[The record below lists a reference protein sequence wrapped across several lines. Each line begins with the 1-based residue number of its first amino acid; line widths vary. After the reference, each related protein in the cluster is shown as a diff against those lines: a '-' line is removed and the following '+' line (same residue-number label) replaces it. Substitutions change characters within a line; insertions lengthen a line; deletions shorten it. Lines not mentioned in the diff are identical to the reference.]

1 MSVPVPLLAIAMLVL
16 ASCSESQP
24 SVGDASQVHQLYAAS
39 PQGFRRQERSD
50 YYSGAFATD
59 ARRDEFI
66 FGFRDS
72 PLYSEQRYTRHDD
85 GVSRK
90 LQY

>member
-1 MSVPVPLLAIAMLVL
+1 MSVPLLSMLQL
-16 ASCSESQP
+16 ASCTKSKP
-24 SVGDASQVHQLYAAS
+24 YAGDASQVHQLYAAS
-39 PQGFRRQERSD
+39 PQGFRRQDRSD

-72 PLYSEQRYTRHDD
+72 PLYSEQRYSRHDD